1 MQHRVTPL
9 TADCIMPE
17 RKKNPVLVSY
27 PTYLLFLP
35 LSLTT
40 FEKLHRM
47 INATNFQLNIAHS
60 SYLISCTKTIS
71 ERKQNFDL
79 T

>member
-1 MQHRVTPL
+1 
-9 TADCIMPE
+9 MPE

-60 SYLISCTKTIS
+60 SYRVQKPYRRENKILTLHKLGLTICLQTVNS
-71 ERKQNFDL
+71 